1 MSFESTVKKVQKAY
15 FADAT
20 VDASGYANFGVT
32 VNITDEKNSGKF
44 FIAVTDGQFR
54 VEPYAYDD
62 RLCELSLTATIL
74 NSVISG
80 KTTIMSAIEKGKI
93 ICEGNLDGAK
103 MIDALIASAVP
114 AVKAAET
121 KTDKAAKKPAEKKA
135 EEKPATKK
143 AAKKTEEKPTAKK
156 AEEKP
161 AAKKTE
167 EKPAAKKIEEKPAA
181 AKTEVVKAE
190 APKAEAPKTEA
201 KAETPKAEA
210 KTEVKADAT
219 AKKAPKARNRAKR
232 K

>member
-32 VNITDEKNSGKF
+32 VNVTDEKNSGKF

-62 RLCELSLTATIL
+62 RLCELSLTATVL

-93 ICEGNLDGAK
+93 TREGSLDGAK

-114 AVKAAET
+114 AEKAAET
-121 KTDKAAKKPAEKKA
+121 KTDKPAKKAAEKKPAEKKA
-135 EEKPATKK
+135 EEKPAKK
-143 AAKKTEEKPTAKK
+143 PAAKK

-161 AAKKTE
+161 AAAKTE
-167 EKPAAKKIEEKPAA
+167 EVKKVEAPKVEAP
-181 AKTEVVKAE
+181 KTEV
-190 APKAEAPKTEA
+190 KAEAPKTEA
-201 KAETPKAEA
+201 KTEA
-210 KTEVKADAT
+210 KADA
-219 AKKAPKARNRAKR
+219 AVKKAPKARNRAKR

>member
-62 RLCELSLTATIL
+62 RLCELQLTATVL

-93 ICEGNLDGAK
+93 ECVGPTDGAK

-121 KTDKAAKKPAEKKA
+121 KAEKPAKKATEKKPAEKKA
-135 EEKPATKK
+135 
-143 AAKKTEEKPTAKK
+143 
-156 AEEKP
+156 AE
-161 AAKKTE
+161 KKTE
-167 EKPAAKKIEEKPAA
+167 EKPAKKPAAKKTEEKPAA

-201 KAETPKAEA
+201 KTEAPKTEAPKTEAKAEAPKAEA
-210 KTEVKADAT
+210 KTEAKADAV
-219 AKKAPKARNRAKR
+219 KKAPKARNRAKR

>member
-32 VNITDEKNSGKF
+32 VNVTDEKNSGKF

-62 RLCELSLTATIL
+62 RLCELSLTATVL

-93 ICEGNLDGAK
+93 TCEGSLDGAK

-114 AVKAAET
+114 AEKAAET
-121 KTDKAAKKPAEKKA
+121 KTDKPAKKAAENKPAEKKA
-135 EEKPATKK
+135 EEKPAKK
-143 AAKKTEEKPTAKK
+143 PAAKK

-161 AAKKTE
+161 AAAKTE
-167 EKPAAKKIEEKPAA
+167 EVKK
-181 AKTEVVKAE
+181 VE
-190 APKAEAPKTEA
+190 APKVEAPKTEV
-201 KAETPKAEA
+201 KAEVPKTEA
-210 KTEVKADAT
+210 KTEAKADAT
-219 AKKAPKARNRAKR
+219 AKKPPKARNRAKR

>member
-32 VNITDEKNSGKF
+32 VNVTDEKNSGKF

-62 RLCELSLTATIL
+62 RLCELKLTATVL

-121 KTDKAAKKPAEKKA
+121 KTEKAAKKPAEKKA
-135 EEKPATKK
+135 EEKPA
-143 AAKKTEEKPTAKK
+143 AKK

-161 AAKKTE
+161 AAAKTE
-167 EKPAAKKIEEKPAA
+167 EVKKVEAPKVEAP
-181 AKTEVVKAE
+181 KTEVKAE
-190 APKAEAPKTEA
+190 APKT
-201 KAETPKAEA
+201 EA

-219 AKKAPKARNRAKR
+219 AKKPPKARNRAKR

>member
-20 VDASGYANFGVT
+20 VDASGCDNFGVT

-62 RLCELSLTATIL
+62 RICELKLTATVL
-74 NSVISG
+74 NSIISG
-80 KTTIMSAIEKGKI
+80 KTSFSAAIENGKI
-93 ICEGNLDGAK
+93 DCEGNTDGAK
-103 MIDALIASAVP
+103 MIDAIIAKAVP
-114 AVKAAET
+114 AEKAAET
-121 KTDKAAKKPAEKKA
+121 KTDKPAKKAAEKKATEKKA
-135 EEKPATKK
+135 EEKPAKK
-143 AAKKTEEKPTAKK
+143 PAAKK

-161 AAKKTE
+161 AAAKTE
-167 EKPAAKKIEEKPAA
+167 EVKKVEAPKVEAP
-181 AKTEVVKAE
+181 KTEVKAE
-190 APKAEAPKTEA
+190 APKT
-201 KAETPKAEA
+201 EA

>member
-62 RLCELSLTATIL
+62 RLCELSLTATVL

-80 KTTIMSAIEKGKI
+80 KTTILSAIEKGKI
-93 ICEGNLDGAK
+93 ICEGSLEGAEK
-103 MIDALIASAVP
+103 VQALIASAVP
-114 AVKAAET
+114 AVKEAEV
-121 KTDKAAKKPAEKKA
+121 KTEKPAKKPVEKKA
-135 EEKPATKK
+135 EEKPAKK
-143 AAKKTEEKPTAKK
+143 PAAKK

-161 AAKKTE
+161 AAKTE
-167 EKPAAKKIEEKPAA
+167 EVKAEDPKVEAPKAETPKAE
-181 AKTEVVKAE
+181 VKAE
-190 APKAEAPKTEA
+190 APKAEAP
-201 KAETPKAEA
+201 
-210 KTEVKADAT
+210 

>member
-32 VNITDEKNSGKF
+32 VNVTDEKNSGKF

-62 RLCELSLTATIL
+62 RLCELSLTATVL

-93 ICEGNLDGAK
+93 TCEGSLDGAK

-114 AVKAAET
+114 AEKAAET
-121 KTDKAAKKPAEKKA
+121 KTDTPAKKAAEKKPAEKKATEKKA
-135 EEKPATKK
+135 EEKPAN
-143 AAKKTEEKPTAKK
+143 KPAAKK

-161 AAKKTE
+161 AAAKTE
-167 EKPAAKKIEEKPAA
+167 EVKK
-181 AKTEVVKAE
+181 V
-190 APKAEAPKTEA
+190 EAPKTEV
-201 KAETPKAEA
+201 KAEVPKTEA
-210 KTEVKADAT
+210 KTEAKADAT
-219 AKKAPKARNRAKR
+219 TKKAPKARNRAKR

>member
-32 VNITDEKNSGKF
+32 VNVTDEKNSGKF

-62 RLCELSLTATIL
+62 RICELKLTATVL
-74 NSVISG
+74 NSIISG
-80 KTTIMSAIEKGKI
+80 KTSFSAAIENGKI
-93 ICEGNLDGAK
+93 DCEGNTDGAK
-103 MIDALIASAVP
+103 MIDAIIAKAVP
-114 AVKAAET
+114 AEKAAET
-121 KTDKAAKKPAEKKA
+121 KTDKPAKKAAEKKPAEKKETEKKA
-135 EEKPATKK
+135 EEKPAN
-143 AAKKTEEKPTAKK
+143 KPAAKK

-161 AAKKTE
+161 AAAKTE
-167 EKPAAKKIEEKPAA
+167 EVKKVEAP
-181 AKTEVVKAE
+181 KTEV
-190 APKAEAPKTEA
+190 KAEAPKTEA
-201 KAETPKAEA
+201 KTEA
-210 KTEVKADAT
+210 KADAT

>member
-20 VDASGYANFGVT
+20 VDASGCDNFGVT

-62 RLCELSLTATIL
+62 RICELKLTATVL
-74 NSVISG
+74 NSIISG
-80 KTTIMSAIEKGKI
+80 KTSFSAAIEKGKI
-93 ICEGNLDGAK
+93 DCVGPTDGAK
-103 MIDALIASAVP
+103 MIDAIIAKAVP
-114 AVKAAET
+114 AEKAAET
-121 KTDKAAKKPAEKKA
+121 KTDKPAKKAAKKKATEKKA
-135 EEKPATKK
+135 EEKPAKK
-143 AAKKTEEKPTAKK
+143 PAAKK

-161 AAKKTE
+161 AAAKTE
-167 EKPAAKKIEEKPAA
+167 EVKKVEAPKVEAP
-181 AKTEVVKAE
+181 KTEVKAE
-190 APKAEAPKTEA
+190 APKT
-201 KAETPKAEA
+201 EA

-219 AKKAPKARNRAKR
+219 AKKPPKARNRAKR

>member
-62 RLCELSLTATIL
+62 RICELKLTATVL
-74 NSVISG
+74 NSIISG
-80 KTTIMSAIEKGKI
+80 KTSFSAAIEKGKI
-93 ICEGNLDGAK
+93 KCEGPTKGAE

-121 KTDKAAKKPAEKKA
+121 KAEKPAKKAAEKKAAEKKA
-135 EEKPATKK
+135 EEKPAKK
-143 AAKKTEEKPTAKK
+143 PAAKK

-161 AAKKTE
+161 AAAKTE
-167 EKPAAKKIEEKPAA
+167 EVKKVEAPKVEAP
-181 AKTEVVKAE
+181 KTEV
-190 APKAEAPKTEA
+190 KAEAPKTEA
-201 KAETPKAEA
+201 KTEA
-210 KTEVKADAT
+210 KADAT
-219 AKKAPKARNRAKR
+219 TKKAPKARNRAKR

>member
-62 RLCELSLTATIL
+62 RLCELSLTATVL
-74 NSVISG
+74 NSIISG
-80 KTTIMSAIEKGKI
+80 KTSFSDAIEKGKI
-93 ICEGNLDGAK
+93 TCEGSLDGAK

-114 AVKAAET
+114 AEKAAET
-121 KTDKAAKKPAEKKA
+121 KTDKPAKKAAENKPAEKKA
-135 EEKPATKK
+135 EEKPAKK
-143 AAKKTEEKPTAKK
+143 PAAKK

-161 AAKKTE
+161 AAAKTE
-167 EKPAAKKIEEKPAA
+167 E
-181 AKTEVVKAE
+181 VKAE
-190 APKAEAPKTEA
+190 APKVEAPKTEA
-201 KAETPKAEA
+201 KAEAPKTEA

>member
-62 RLCELSLTATIL
+62 RLCELQLTATVL

-93 ICEGNLDGAK
+93 ECVGPTDGAK

-121 KTDKAAKKPAEKKA
+121 KTEKAAKKPA
-135 EEKPATKK
+135 
-143 AAKKTEEKPTAKK
+143 AKK

-181 AKTEVVKAE
+181 KKAE
-190 APKAEAPKTEA
+190 EKPEAPKAEEVKAEAPKTEA
-201 KAETPKAEA
+201 PKAE
-210 KTEVKADAT
+210 VKAEAP

>member
-32 VNITDEKNSGKF
+32 VNVTDEKNSGKF

-62 RLCELSLTATIL
+62 RICELKLTATVL
-74 NSVISG
+74 NSIISG
-80 KTTIMSAIEKGKI
+80 KTSFSAAIEKGKI
-93 ICEGNLDGAK
+93 DCVGPTDGAK
-103 MIDALIASAVP
+103 MIDAIIAKAVP
-114 AVKAAET
+114 AEKAAET
-121 KTDKAAKKPAEKKA
+121 KTDKPAKKAAEKKATEKKA
-135 EEKPATKK
+135 EEKPAKK
-143 AAKKTEEKPTAKK
+143 PAAKK

-161 AAKKTE
+161 AAAKTE
-167 EKPAAKKIEEKPAA
+167 EVKKVEAPKVEAP
-181 AKTEVVKAE
+181 KTEVKAE
-190 APKAEAPKTEA
+190 APKT
-201 KAETPKAEA
+201 EA

-219 AKKAPKARNRAKR
+219 AKKPPKARNRAKR

>member
-32 VNITDEKNSGKF
+32 VNVTDEKNSGKF

-62 RLCELSLTATIL
+62 RICELKLTATVL
-74 NSVISG
+74 NSIISG
-80 KTTIMSAIEKGKI
+80 KTSFSAAIEKGKI
-93 ICEGNLDGAK
+93 DCVGPTDGAK
-103 MIDALIASAVP
+103 MIDAIIAKAVP
-114 AVKAAET
+114 AEKAAET
-121 KTDKAAKKPAEKKA
+121 KTDKPAKKAAEKKATEKKA
-135 EEKPATKK
+135 EEKPAKK
-143 AAKKTEEKPTAKK
+143 PAAKK

-161 AAKKTE
+161 AAAKTE
-167 EKPAAKKIEEKPAA
+167 EVKKVEAPKVEAP
-181 AKTEVVKAE
+181 KTEV
-190 APKAEAPKTEA
+190 KAEAPKTEA
-201 KAETPKAEA
+201 KTEA
-210 KTEVKADAT
+210 KADAT

>member
-32 VNITDEKNSGKF
+32 VNVTDEKNSGKF

-62 RLCELSLTATIL
+62 RLCELSLTATVL

-93 ICEGNLDGAK
+93 TCEGSLDGAK

-114 AVKAAET
+114 AEKAAET
-121 KTDKAAKKPAEKKA
+121 KTDKPAKKAAEKKPAEKKA
-135 EEKPATKK
+135 EEKPAKKPADKK
-143 AAKKTEEKPTAKK
+143 A
-156 AEEKP
+156 
-161 AAKKTE
+161 
-167 EKPAAKKIEEKPAA
+167 EEKPAA
-181 AKTEVVKAE
+181 AKTEEVKKVEAPKVEAPKTEVKAE
-190 APKAEAPKTEA
+190 APKT
-201 KAETPKAEA
+201 EA

>member
-32 VNITDEKNSGKF
+32 VNVTDEKNSGKF

-62 RLCELSLTATIL
+62 RLCELSLTATVL

-93 ICEGNLDGAK
+93 TCEGSLDGAK

-114 AVKAAET
+114 AEKAAET
-121 KTDKAAKKPAEKKA
+121 KTDKPAKKAAEKKA
-135 EEKPATKK
+135 EEKPAKKPADKK
-143 AAKKTEEKPTAKK
+143 A
-156 AEEKP
+156 
-161 AAKKTE
+161 
-167 EKPAAKKIEEKPAA
+167 EEKPAA
-181 AKTEVVKAE
+181 AKTEEVKKVEAPKVEAPKTEVKAE
-190 APKAEAPKTEA
+190 APKT
-201 KAETPKAEA
+201 EA

-219 AKKAPKARNRAKR
+219 AKKPPKARNRAKR

>member
-32 VNITDEKNSGKF
+32 VNVTDEKNSGKF

-62 RLCELSLTATIL
+62 RLCELSLTATVL

-93 ICEGNLDGAK
+93 TCEGSLEGAEK
-103 MIDALIASAVP
+103 VQALISSAVP
-114 AVKAAET
+114 AVKAAEA
-121 KTDKAAKKPAEKKA
+121 KA
-135 EEKPATKK
+135 EKPAKETK
-143 AAKKTEEKPTAKK
+143 AA
-156 AEEKP
+156 KP

-167 EKPAAKKIEEKPAA
+167 EKPAAKKAAEKPAAKKAEEKPAPKA
-181 AKTEVVKAE
+181 EEVKAE

-201 KAETPKAEA
+201 KAEAP
-210 KTEVKADAT
+210 V
-219 AKKAPKARNRAKR
+219 KKAAKPRGRAKR

>member
-32 VNITDEKNSGKF
+32 VNVTDEKNSGKF

-62 RLCELSLTATIL
+62 RLCELSLTATVL
-74 NSVISG
+74 NSIISG
-80 KTTIMSAIEKGKI
+80 KTTIMSAIEKNKI
-93 ICEGNLDGAK
+93 TCEGPTKGAE
-103 MIDALIASAVP
+103 MIDALIAKAVP

-121 KTDKAAKKPAEKKA
+121 KADKPAKKAAEKKPAEKKA
-135 EEKPATKK
+135 EEKPAKK
-143 AAKKTEEKPTAKK
+143 PAAKK

-161 AAKKTE
+161 AAVKT
-167 EKPAAKKIEEKPAA
+167 KD
-181 AKTEVVKAE
+181 VKAE
-190 APKAEAPKTEA
+190 APKAEAPKVEA
-201 KAETPKAEA
+201 PKAEAPKAEA
-210 KTEVKADAT
+210 KTEVKADVT

>member
-20 VDASGYANFGVT
+20 VDASGCDNFGVT

-62 RLCELSLTATIL
+62 RICELKLTATVL
-74 NSVISG
+74 NSIISG
-80 KTTIMSAIEKGKI
+80 KTSFSAAIEKGKI
-93 ICEGNLDGAK
+93 DCVGPTDGAK
-103 MIDALIASAVP
+103 MIDAIIAKAVP
-114 AVKAAET
+114 AEKAAET
-121 KTDKAAKKPAEKKA
+121 KTDKPAKKAAEKKPAEKKATEKKA
-135 EEKPATKK
+135 EEKPAN
-143 AAKKTEEKPTAKK
+143 KPAAKK

-161 AAKKTE
+161 AAAKTE
-167 EKPAAKKIEEKPAA
+167 E
-181 AKTEVVKAE
+181 VKAE
-190 APKAEAPKTEA
+190 APKVEAPKTEVKAEAPKT
-201 KAETPKAEA
+201 EA

>member
-32 VNITDEKNSGKF
+32 VNVTDEKNSGKF

-114 AVKAAET
+114 AVKAAKT
-121 KTDKAAKKPAEKKA
+121 KTEKAAKKPAEKKA

-167 EKPAAKKIEEKPAA
+167 EKPAA

-201 KAETPKAEA
+201 KAEAPKAEA

>member
-32 VNITDEKNSGKF
+32 VNVTDEKNSGKF

-62 RLCELSLTATIL
+62 RLCELSLTATVL

-80 KTTIMSAIEKGKI
+80 KTTISAAIEKGKI
-93 ICEGNLDGAK
+93 TCEGSLDGAK

-121 KTDKAAKKPAEKKA
+121 KAEKPAKKAAEKKPAEKKATEKKA
-135 EEKPATKK
+135 EEKPAKKPADKK
-143 AAKKTEEKPTAKK
+143 A
-156 AEEKP
+156 
-161 AAKKTE
+161 
-167 EKPAAKKIEEKPAA
+167 EEKPAA
-181 AKTEVVKAE
+181 AKTEEVKKVE
-190 APKAEAPKTEA
+190 APKVEAPKTEVKAEAPKTEA
-201 KAETPKAEA
+201 KTEA
-210 KTEVKADAT
+210 KADAT

>member
-32 VNITDEKNSGKF
+32 VNVTDEKNSGKF

-62 RLCELSLTATIL
+62 RLCELSLTATVL

-93 ICEGNLDGAK
+93 ICEGPTNGAE

-121 KTDKAAKKPAEKKA
+121 KAEKPAKKAAEKKAEDKPAAKKPATKKAAEKKA
-135 EEKPATKK
+135 EEKPA
-143 AAKKTEEKPTAKK
+143 AAKVEE
-156 AEEKP
+156 
-161 AAKKTE
+161 
-167 EKPAAKKIEEKPAA
+167 
-181 AKTEVVKAE
+181 VKAE
-190 APKAEAPKTEA
+190 APKAEEVKAEVKTEA
-201 KAETPKAEA
+201 PKAEA
-210 KTEVKADAT
+210 KTEVKAEAAT
-219 AKKAPKARNRAKR
+219 KKAPKARNRAKR

>member
-32 VNITDEKNSGKF
+32 VNIEDGKNDGKF

-62 RLCELSLTATIL
+62 RLCELKLTATVL

-80 KTTIMSAIEKGKI
+80 KTTIPSAIEKGKI
-93 ICEGNLDGAK
+93 TCEGSLEGAELVQK
-103 MIDALIASAVP
+103 LISSAVP
-114 AVKAAET
+114 AVKAAEV
-121 KTDKAAKKPAEKKA
+121 KTEKPAAKKSS
-135 EEKPATKK
+135 
-143 AAKKTEEKPTAKK
+143 KK

-167 EKPAAKKIEEKPAA
+167 EKPAAKKAEEKPTAKKAEEKPAA
-181 AKTEVVKAE
+181 SKAE
-190 APKAEAPKTEA
+190 ELKAEAPKTEA
-201 KAETPKAEA
+201 P
-210 KTEVKADAT
+210 KTEVKTEAP
-219 AKKAPKARNRAKR
+219 AKKAAKPRTRQKR

>member
-62 RLCELSLTATIL
+62 RLCELSLTATVL

-80 KTTIMSAIEKGKI
+80 KTTILSAIEKGKI
-93 ICEGNLDGAK
+93 ICEGSLEGAEK
-103 MIDALIASAVP
+103 VQALIASAVP
-114 AVKAAET
+114 AVKEAEV
-121 KTDKAAKKPAEKKA
+121 KTEKPAKKPVEKKA
-135 EEKPATKK
+135 EEKPAKK
-143 AAKKTEEKPTAKK
+143 PAAKK

-161 AAKKTE
+161 AAKTE
-167 EKPAAKKIEEKPAA
+167 E
-181 AKTEVVKAE
+181 V
-190 APKAEAPKTEA
+190 KAEAPKTEA
-201 KAETPKAEA
+201 KAEAPKADA

>member
-32 VNITDEKNSGKF
+32 VNVTDEKNSGKF

-62 RLCELSLTATIL
+62 RLCELSLTATVL

-80 KTTIMSAIEKGKI
+80 KTTISAAIEKGKI
-93 ICEGNLDGAK
+93 TCEGSLDGAK

-121 KTDKAAKKPAEKKA
+121 KAEKPAKKAAEKKAAEKKA
-135 EEKPATKK
+135 EEKPAKK
-143 AAKKTEEKPTAKK
+143 PAAKK

-161 AAKKTE
+161 AAAKTE
-167 EKPAAKKIEEKPAA
+167 EVKKVEAP
-181 AKTEVVKAE
+181 KTEV
-190 APKAEAPKTEA
+190 KAEAPKTEA
-201 KAETPKAEA
+201 KTEA
-210 KTEVKADAT
+210 KADAT
-219 AKKAPKARNRAKR
+219 TKKAPKARNRAKR

>member
-32 VNITDEKNSGKF
+32 VNIEDGKNDGKF

-62 RLCELSLTATIL
+62 RLCELKLTATVL

-93 ICEGNLDGAK
+93 DCFGPTDGAK

-121 KTDKAAKKPAEKKA
+121 KTEKAAKKPAEKKA
-135 EEKPATKK
+135 EEKPA
-143 AAKKTEEKPTAKK
+143 AKK
-156 AEEKP
+156 

-167 EKPAAKKIEEKPAA
+167 EKPAAKKAEEKPAA
-181 AKTEVVKAE
+181 KKAEEKPE

-201 KAETPKAEA
+201 PKAE
-210 KTEVKADAT
+210 VKAEAP

>member
-20 VDASGYANFGVT
+20 VDASGCDNFGVT

-62 RLCELSLTATIL
+62 RICELKLTATVL
-74 NSVISG
+74 NSIISG
-80 KTTIMSAIEKGKI
+80 KTSFSAAIEKGKI
-93 ICEGNLDGAK
+93 DCVGPTDGAK
-103 MIDALIASAVP
+103 MIDAIIAKAVP
-114 AVKAAET
+114 AEKAAET
-121 KTDKAAKKPAEKKA
+121 KTDKPAKKAAEKKATEKKA
-135 EEKPATKK
+135 EEKPAKK
-143 AAKKTEEKPTAKK
+143 PAAKK

-161 AAKKTE
+161 AAAKTE
-167 EKPAAKKIEEKPAA
+167 EVKKVEAPKVEAP
-181 AKTEVVKAE
+181 KTEVKAE
-190 APKAEAPKTEA
+190 APKT
-201 KAETPKAEA
+201 EA

-219 AKKAPKARNRAKR
+219 AKKPPKARNRAKR

>member
-62 RLCELSLTATIL
+62 RICELKLTATVL

-80 KTTIMSAIEKGKI
+80 KTTISAAIEKGKI
-93 ICEGNLDGAK
+93 TCEGPTKGAE
-103 MIDALIASAVP
+103 MIDALIAKAVP

-121 KTDKAAKKPAEKKA
+121 KADKPAKKATEKKA
-135 EEKPATKK
+135 EEKPAK
-143 AAKKTEEKPTAKK
+143 
-156 AEEKP
+156 KP

-167 EKPAAKKIEEKPAA
+167 EKPAA
-181 AKTEVVKAE
+181 AKTEEVKTE
-190 APKAEAPKTEA
+190 APKAEAPKTEV
-201 KAETPKAEA
+201 KAEAPKAEA
-210 KTEVKADAT
+210 KTEVKTDV

>member
-32 VNITDEKNSGKF
+32 VNVTDEKNSGKF

-62 RLCELSLTATIL
+62 RLCELSLTATVL

-80 KTTIMSAIEKGKI
+80 KTTILSAIEKGKI
-93 ICEGNLDGAK
+93 ICEGSLEGAEK
-103 MIDALIASAVP
+103 VQALIASAVP
-114 AVKAAET
+114 AVKEAEV
-121 KTDKAAKKPAEKKA
+121 KTEKAEKPAKKAAEKKA
-135 EEKPATKK
+135 EEKPAKK
-143 AAKKTEEKPTAKK
+143 PAAKK

-161 AAKKTE
+161 AAAKTE
-167 EKPAAKKIEEKPAA
+167 EVKKVEAPKVDAP
-181 AKTEVVKAE
+181 KTEV
-190 APKAEAPKTEA
+190 KAEAPKTEA
-201 KAETPKAEA
+201 KTEA
-210 KTEVKADAT
+210 KADAA

>member
-32 VNITDEKNSGKF
+32 VNVTDEKNSGKF

-62 RLCELSLTATIL
+62 RLCELSLTATVL

-93 ICEGNLDGAK
+93 TCEGPTKGAE

-114 AVKAAET
+114 AEKAAET
-121 KTDKAAKKPAEKKA
+121 KTDKPAKKAAEKKPAEKKA
-135 EEKPATKK
+135 EEKPA
-143 AAKKTEEKPTAKK
+143 KK

-161 AAKKTE
+161 AVAKTE
-167 EKPAAKKIEEKPAA
+167 EVKKVEAPKVEAP
-181 AKTEVVKAE
+181 KTEVKAE
-190 APKAEAPKTEA
+190 APKT
-201 KAETPKAEA
+201 EA

-219 AKKAPKARNRAKR
+219 SKKAPKARNRAKR

>member
-32 VNITDEKNSGKF
+32 VNVTDEKNSGKF

-62 RLCELSLTATIL
+62 RLCELSLTATVL

-80 KTTIMSAIEKGKI
+80 KTNILSAIEKGKI
-93 ICEGNLDGAK
+93 TCEGSLEGAEK
-103 MIDALIASAVP
+103 VQALIASAVP
-114 AVKAAET
+114 AVKEAEA
-121 KTDKAAKKPAEKKA
+121 KAEKADKPAA
-135 EEKPATKK
+135 KK
-143 AAKKTEEKPTAKK
+143 AAKKT
-156 AEEKP
+156 EEKP

-167 EKPAAKKIEEKPAA
+167 EKPAAKKAEEKPAA
-181 AKTEVVKAE
+181 PKAE
-190 APKAEAPKTEA
+190 EVKAEAPKTEA
-201 KAETPKAEA
+201 PKAE
-210 KTEVKADAT
+210 VKAEAP
-219 AKKAPKARNRAKR
+219 AKKAAKPRTRQKR

>member
-62 RLCELSLTATIL
+62 RLCELSLTATVL

-80 KTTIMSAIEKGKI
+80 KTTILSAIEKGKI
-93 ICEGNLDGAK
+93 ICEGSLEGAEK
-103 MIDALIASAVP
+103 VQALIASAVP
-114 AVKAAET
+114 AVKEAEV
-121 KTDKAAKKPAEKKA
+121 KTEKPAKKPVEKKA
-135 EEKPATKK
+135 EEKPAKK
-143 AAKKTEEKPTAKK
+143 PAAKK

-161 AAKKTE
+161 AAKTE
-167 EKPAAKKIEEKPAA
+167 EVKAEDPKVEAPKAEAPKAE
-181 AKTEVVKAE
+181 VKAE
-190 APKAEAPKTEA
+190 APKAEAP
-201 KAETPKAEA
+201 
-210 KTEVKADAT
+210 

>member
-32 VNITDEKNSGKF
+32 VNVTDEKNSGKF

-62 RLCELSLTATIL
+62 RLCELSLTATVL

-93 ICEGNLDGAK
+93 TCEGSLDGAK

-114 AVKAAET
+114 AEKAAET
-121 KTDKAAKKPAEKKA
+121 KTDKPAKKATEKKA
-135 EEKPATKK
+135 EEKPAKK
-143 AAKKTEEKPTAKK
+143 PAAKK

-161 AAKKTE
+161 AAAKTE
-167 EKPAAKKIEEKPAA
+167 EVKKVEAPKVEAP
-181 AKTEVVKAE
+181 KTEVKAE
-190 APKAEAPKTEA
+190 APKT
-201 KAETPKAEA
+201 EA

>member
-20 VDASGYANFGVT
+20 VDASGCDNFGVT

-62 RLCELSLTATIL
+62 RICELKLTATVL
-74 NSVISG
+74 NSIISG
-80 KTTIMSAIEKGKI
+80 KTSFSAAIENGKI
-93 ICEGNLDGAK
+93 DCEGNTDGAK
-103 MIDALIASAVP
+103 MIDAIIAKAVP
-114 AVKAAET
+114 AEKAAET
-121 KTDKAAKKPAEKKA
+121 KTDKPAKKAAEKKPAEKKATEKKA
-135 EEKPATKK
+135 EEKPAN
-143 AAKKTEEKPTAKK
+143 KPAAKK

-161 AAKKTE
+161 AAAKTE
-167 EKPAAKKIEEKPAA
+167 EVKK
-181 AKTEVVKAE
+181 V
-190 APKAEAPKTEA
+190 EAPKTEV
-201 KAETPKAEA
+201 KAEVPKTEA
-210 KTEVKADAT
+210 KTEAKADAT

>member
-62 RLCELSLTATIL
+62 RLCELSLTATVL

-80 KTTIMSAIEKGKI
+80 KTTILSAIEKGKI
-93 ICEGNLDGAK
+93 TCEGSLEGAEK
-103 MIDALIASAVP
+103 VQALIASAVP

-121 KTDKAAKKPAEKKA
+121 KADKPAKKAAEKKPAEKKA
-135 EEKPATKK
+135 EEKPAK
-143 AAKKTEEKPTAKK
+143 
-156 AEEKP
+156 KP

-167 EKPAAKKIEEKPAA
+167 EKPAVV
-181 AKTEVVKAE
+181 KTEEVKAE

-201 KAETPKAEA
+201 KAEAPKAEA
-210 KTEVKADAT
+210 KTEVKADVT
-219 AKKAPKARNRAKR
+219 AKKAPKARNRQKR